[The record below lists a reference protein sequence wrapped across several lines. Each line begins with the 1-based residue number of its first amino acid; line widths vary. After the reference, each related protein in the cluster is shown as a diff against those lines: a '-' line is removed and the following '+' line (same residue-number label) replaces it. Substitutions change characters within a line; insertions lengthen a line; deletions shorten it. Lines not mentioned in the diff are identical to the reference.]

1 MIYYIL
7 FFLLFFFS
15 PLSAAEP
22 LVAEKL
28 GEFNKGERI
37 LILAPHPD
45 DEVIGCAGIIQEAI
59 ASGARVK
66 IVYLTNGEHNQFVF
80 IVYKK
85 RVIFRQKEFI
95 SLGEVRRQESIEAMK
110 LLGIGKDDLI
120 FLGYPDFGT
129 FSIFA
134 RYWDTD
140 KPFYSL
146 MTRISKVPYKSSIS
160 FGSPYVGE
168 SIIADLKRVIL
179 DYQPQKIFVSHPA
192 DVNVDHKS
200 FYLFLQIA
208 LADLR
213 GKIQQPQVYPYLI
226 HHVGWPLPR
235 RYHPELSLAPP
246 KGLSDSQIEWLEF
259 VLSSEQLAKK
269 RQAILTYKSQTTSSA
284 FYLLSFARKNELF
297 GDYPP
302 IFLNNQPKDK
312 KASYFGFLKMF
323 LDTDF
328 ELKEKKEGRLFEEG
342 ERVSYA
348 LLDKSLVI
356 KIEKP
361 KNIVRRFSTVSYI
374 FGYNY
379 KSQFSLMP
387 KVRIVTKYN
396 KFKAFD
402 GKKQISLKGA
412 SLELEP
418 TALILKIPLAS
429 LGSPDFLL
437 VSVRA
442 YIGKEEESSS
452 PIYTTGFRRID
463 IN

>member
-302 IFLNNQPKDK
+302 IF
-312 KASYFGFLKMF
+312 
-323 LDTDF
+323 
-328 ELKEKKEGRLFEEG
+328 E
-342 ERVSYA
+342 
-348 LLDKSLVI
+348 
-356 KIEKP
+356 
-361 KNIVRRFSTVSYI
+361 
-374 FGYNY
+374 
-379 KSQFSLMP
+379 
-387 KVRIVTKYN
+387 
-396 KFKAFD
+396 
-402 GKKQISLKGA
+402 
-412 SLELEP
+412 
-418 TALILKIPLAS
+418 
-429 LGSPDFLL
+429 
-437 VSVRA
+437 
-442 YIGKEEESSS
+442 
-452 PIYTTGFRRID
+452 
-463 IN
+463 

>member
-1 MIYYIL
+1 MFYYILIFIL
-7 FFLLFFFS
+7 FFLS
-15 PLSAAEP
+15 PLSAAES

-28 GEFNKGERI
+28 GQFNEGERV

-45 DEVIGCAGIIQEAI
+45 DEVIGCAGVIQEAL

-66 IVYLTNGEHNQFVF
+66 IVYLTNGEHNQFGF

-85 RVIFRQKEFI
+85 RIVFKQKEFI
-95 SLGEVRRQESIEAMK
+95 ALGEVRRQEAIEAMS
-110 LLGIGKDDLI
+110 LLGVDKDDLI

-140 KPFYSL
+140 KPYYSL
-146 MTRISKVPYKSSIS
+146 MTRIANVPYKSSFS

-168 SIIADLKRVIL
+168 SIIADLKKIIL

-192 DVNVDHKS
+192 DVNLDHKS

-213 GKIQQPQVYPYLI
+213 SKIQQPVVYPYLI

-235 RYHPELSLAPP
+235 HYHPKLSLTPP
-246 KGLSDSQIEWLEF
+246 EGLSDSQIGWLEF
-259 VLSSEQLAKK
+259 VLSPEQLEKK
-269 RQAILTYKSQTTSSA
+269 RQAVLTYKSQTMSSA

-302 IFLNNQPKDK
+302 IFLNNQSKDK
-312 KASYFGFLKMF
+312 KVSYFGFLKMF
-323 LDTDF
+323 LDTSF
-328 ELKEKKEGRLFEEG
+328 ELKEKGEGKFFEEG

-356 KIEKP
+356 KVEKP
-361 KNIVRRFSTVSYI
+361 KHIVRRFSTVFYI

-387 KVRIVTKYN
+387 KVRILTKYN
-396 KFKAFD
+396 RFKAFD
-402 GKKQISLKGA
+402 GKKQTSLKGA

-418 TALILKIPLAS
+418 TALKLKIPLAS
-429 LGSPDFLL
+429 LGSPDFIF

-442 YIGKEEESSS
+442 YIGKEEENGSS
-452 PIYTTGFRRID
+452 IYTTGFRRID

>member
-1 MIYYIL
+1 MNYL
-7 FFLLFFFS
+7 
-15 PLSAAEP
+15 
-22 LVAEKL
+22 
-28 GEFNKGERI
+28 
-37 LILAPHPD
+37 
-45 DEVIGCAGIIQEAI
+45 GII
-59 ASGARVK
+59 
-66 IVYLTNGEHNQFVF
+66 
-80 IVYKK
+80 
-85 RVIFRQKEFI
+85 
-95 SLGEVRRQESIEAMK
+95 
-110 LLGIGKDDLI
+110 LL
-120 FLGYPDFGT
+120 
-129 FSIFA
+129 
-134 RYWDTD
+134 
-140 KPFYSL
+140 
-146 MTRISKVPYKSSIS
+146 
-160 FGSPYVGE
+160 
-168 SIIADLKRVIL
+168 
-179 DYQPQKIFVSHPA
+179 
-192 DVNVDHKS
+192 
-200 FYLFLQIA
+200 
-208 LADLR
+208 
-213 GKIQQPQVYPYLI
+213 
-226 HHVGWPLPR
+226 
-235 RYHPELSLAPP
+235 
-246 KGLSDSQIEWLEF
+246 
-259 VLSSEQLAKK
+259 
-269 RQAILTYKSQTTSSA
+269 
-284 FYLLSFARKNELF
+284 
-297 GDYPP
+297 
-302 IFLNNQPKDK
+302 FLNNQPKDK